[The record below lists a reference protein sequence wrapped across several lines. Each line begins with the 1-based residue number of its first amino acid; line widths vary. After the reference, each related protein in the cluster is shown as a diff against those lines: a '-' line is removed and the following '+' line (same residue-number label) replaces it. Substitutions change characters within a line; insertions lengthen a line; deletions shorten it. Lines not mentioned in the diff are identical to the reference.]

1 MEKVSI
7 FVDGSNM
14 FYSQREL
21 GWHFEYNKILQ
32 YFTKGNELVNAF
44 YYTGYDGDFGSE
56 REDFFKALMRM
67 GFTVRIKKIKSMWDR
82 KTGRE
87 VVKSN
92 LDVEIVIDMFNT
104 INHYDTAI
112 LFSGDGDF
120 ERAVEL
126 LRSRGKKVVVVAVD
140 TMTALELRNAVGH
153 HFVNLREM
161 RGHFEKIRTRPRRVE
176 EPDYTRTYRNDY
188 GSPSR
193 PGGERTYSP
202 YYSPSEGGGSQTP
215 SQGPSTPRESYT
227 FTGSPGE
234 GGEGGEESSSPAE
247 SERESSEESS
257 APRNKEDEDRSG
269 SA

>member
-1 MEKVSI
+1 MEKVSV

-126 LRSRGKKVVVVAVD
+126 LRSRGKKVMVVAVD

-161 RGHFEKIRTRPRRVE
+161 RGHFEKVRSRPRQLE
-176 EPDYTRTYRNDY
+176 EQDYTRTYNNDY
-188 GSPSR
+188 GSPNR

-202 YYSPSEGGGSQTP
+202 YHSPSEGGDSPTP
-215 SQGPSTPRESYT
+215 SQRPSPPRESYT

-234 GGEGGEESSSPAE
+234 GVEKSSSPAE
-247 SERESSEESS
+247 SERKSSEENS
-257 APRNKEDEDRSG
+257 APRNKEDENRSR

>member
-1 MEKVSI
+1 MEKVSV

-32 YFTKGNELVNAF
+32 YFTKGMELVNAF

-67 GFTVRIKKIKSMWDR
+67 GFTVRVKKIKSMWDR

-126 LRSRGKKVVVVAVD
+126 LRSRGKKVIVVAVD

-153 HFVNLREM
+153 HFVNLRDM
-161 RGHFEKIRTRPRRVE
+161 RGHFEKIRSRPRRME
-176 EPDYTRTYRNDY
+176 EQDYGRTYRNSYTSDD
-188 GSPSR
+188 PR
-193 PGGERTYSP
+193 GGERTYTSDYEP
-202 YYSPSEGGGSQTP
+202 GEEDHSETRRDAGRSSEGPSHNGRDESF
-215 SQGPSTPRESYT
+215 SQG
-227 FTGSPGE
+227 
-234 GGEGGEESSSPAE
+234 EEDNG
-247 SERESSEESS
+247 SSEEGSES
-257 APRNKEDEDRSG
+257 EDREG
-269 SA
+269 EERRKLP

>member
-1 MEKVSI
+1 MEKISL

-32 YFTKGNELVNAF
+32 FFVKGRELVNAF

-67 GFTVRIKKIKSMWDR
+67 GFTVRVKRIKSMWDK

-92 LDVEIVIDMFNT
+92 LDIEIVIDMFNT
-104 INHYDTAI
+104 INLYDTAI

-153 HFVNLREM
+153 NFINLRDM
-161 RGHFEKIRTRPRRVE
+161 KTDFEKVRSQYPSSHYEYDMGEGMERKFRNNFDAEDRYSVTDDLSLDPPSRTDLRP
-176 EPDYTRTYRNDY
+176 DDRTDEAEGEAMNWDD
-188 GSPSR
+188 PSR
-193 PGGERTYSP
+193 PD
-202 YYSPSEGGGSQTP
+202 
-215 SQGPSTPRESYT
+215 
-227 FTGSPGE
+227 
-234 GGEGGEESSSPAE
+234 A
-247 SERESSEESS
+247 
-257 APRNKEDEDRSG
+257 
-269 SA
+269 

>member
-82 KTGRE
+82 KSGRE

-92 LDVEIVIDMFNT
+92 LDVEIVIDIFNT

-126 LRSRGKKVVVVAVD
+126 LRSRGKKVMVVAVD

-161 RGHFEKIRTRPRRVE
+161 RGHFEKIRSKPRRSE
-176 EPDYTRTYRNDY
+176 EQDYSRTYRNDY

-193 PGGERTYSP
+193 PGGEKTYSP
-202 YYSPSEGGGSQTP
+202 YHSPSEGGGSQTP
-215 SQGPSTPRESYT
+215 SQGPSAPRESYT
-227 FTGSPGE
+227 FTGSPGDKV
-234 GGEGGEESSSPAE
+234 EESSSPAE
-247 SERESSEESS
+247 SEPKGDEESS
-257 APRNKEDEDRSG
+257 APEKEENENRKRFP
-269 SA
+269 

>member
-1 MEKVSI
+1 MEKVSL

-32 YFTKGNELVNAF
+32 YFIKDKELINAF
-44 YYTGYDGDFGSE
+44 YYTGFDGDFGSE

-67 GFTVRIKKIKSMWDR
+67 GFTVRVKKIKSMWDK

-92 LDVEIVIDMFNT
+92 LDIEIVIDMFNT
-104 INHYDTAI
+104 INLYDTAV

-153 HFVNLREM
+153 NYINLRDMKDE
-161 RGHFEKIRTRPRRVE
+161 FEKVRSRSYNNGNNNR
-176 EPDYTRTYRNDY
+176 DYRSNYNDDNYPENNDLSISAPSGPEDTPENETDDSHGRN
-188 GSPSR
+188 
-193 PGGERTYSP
+193 T
-202 YYSPSEGGGSQTP
+202 
-215 SQGPSTPRESYT
+215 
-227 FTGSPGE
+227 
-234 GGEGGEESSSPAE
+234 
-247 SERESSEESS
+247 ESSE
-257 APRNKEDEDRSG
+257 RY
-269 SA
+269 

>member
-1 MEKVSI
+1 MEKVSL

-32 YFTKGNELVNAF
+32 YFIQDKELVNAF

-67 GFTVRIKKIKSMWDR
+67 GFTVRVKKIKSMWDK

-92 LDVEIVIDMFNT
+92 LDIEIVIDMFNT
-104 INHYDTAI
+104 INLYDTAI

-126 LRSRGKKVVVVAVD
+126 LRSRGKKVIVVAVD

-153 HFVNLREM
+153 NFINLRDM
-161 RGHFEKIRTRPRRVE
+161 RDDFEKIRSRSYTNTNRS
-176 EPDYTRTYRNDY
+176 DYNNGYDNGRAYRNAYNNDRY
-188 GSPSR
+188 PEGDNLNINA
-193 PGGERTYSP
+193 PGHNR
-202 YYSPSEGGGSQTP
+202 
-215 SQGPSTPRESYT
+215 
-227 FTGSPGE
+227 
-234 GGEGGEESSSPAE
+234 
-247 SERESSEESS
+247 
-257 APRNKEDEDRSG
+257 DE
-269 SA
+269 